1 MKCLETVGLG
11 ERAEQLA
18 GSLNVAQKKRLEM
31 ARTLAARPYLLLLDE
46 VLAGLNSSEIA
57 ALIETVQ
64 LIRDQGVTILMIEHV
79 MQALM
84 TLSDEVI
91 VLDYGELLATGTPE
105 EVVQN
110 PQVIE
115 AYLGDPKIAQRLLS
129 QE

>member
-1 MKCLETVGLG
+1 M
-11 ERAEQLA
+11 
-18 GSLNVAQKKRLEM
+18 
-31 ARTLAARPYLLLLDE
+31 
-46 VLAGLNSSEIA
+46 
-57 ALIETVQ
+57 IETVQ

-91 VLDYGELLATGTPE
+91 VLDYGELIATGTPE

-129 QE
+129 QESFEEM